1 MRRLTLIAIVFAA
14 AAAAVAAPAASAAP
28 SASASPASATSASRE
43 GTSPESYVRRLTLVG
58 IVLVAVLAAAPTAGA
73 RPTLSCKAADLRYP
87 FVPGGA
93 KNFGVFRLQ
102 ITGGTCAT
110 AHRVAKAWMTKFE
123 KTILTGSTT
132 RPRNILGFTFSELPP
147 NAAQTYRE
155 RGRKG
160 TTSLRFDYRVP
171 NG

>member
-1 MRRLTLIAIVFAA
+1 MRRFTLI
-14 AAAAVAAPAASAAP
+14 
-28 SASASPASATSASRE
+28 
-43 GTSPESYVRRLTLVG
+43 G

-93 KNFGVFRLQ
+93 KNFGVFGLQ
-102 ITGGTCAT
+102 ITGGTCVT

-123 KTILTGSTT
+123 KSILAGSAK
-132 RPRNILGFTFSELPP
+132 RPRSIEGFTFTELPS

-160 TTSLRFDYRVP
+160 TTSMRFDYRVP